1 MVALVRRG
9 DLEAMLS
16 PRLAQVLQEFRD
28 SFDGAVCVI
37 ATSECGR
44 YALVMSLPVSPDT
57 PIPEPGVVWTHR
69 LGLGFSILDENV
81 LGGPLQRQRPQLRLV
96 N

>member
-9 DLEAMLS
+9 DMEAMLS
-16 PRLAQVLQEFRD
+16 PRLAQALQEFRD
-28 SFDGAVCVI
+28 TFDGSVNIVAASTCGKYAIVLSIPASTDAPASEPDAVWGC
-37 ATSECGR
+37 
-44 YALVMSLPVSPDT
+44 
-57 PIPEPGVVWTHR
+57 R
-69 LGLGFSILDENV
+69 LGPGFSILDENA